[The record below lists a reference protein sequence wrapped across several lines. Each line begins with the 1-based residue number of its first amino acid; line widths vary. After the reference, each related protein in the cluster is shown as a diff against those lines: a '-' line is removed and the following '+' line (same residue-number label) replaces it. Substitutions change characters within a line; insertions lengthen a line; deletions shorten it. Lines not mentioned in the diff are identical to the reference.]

1 MRKQPKQNGFVSC
14 IVAAGGSSTRMGKN
28 KLFLEIGGIPV
39 IARTLMAL
47 DESNFIDEIIVSAR
61 EEDMLT
67 IGDLIKQFCVKK
79 VNAIVKGGAE
89 RAESVKAAILEISA
103 NCDYVAVHD
112 GARPLVDQ
120 DTIADVVKSAYEFG
134 AAACGVR
141 PKSTLKREN
150 ENGFI
155 AETIDRSVVYEIQT
169 PQVFERFMFLRAYDA
184 DETTLKGATD
194 DCALVERLGANIK
207 ITQGSYCNIKIT
219 TIEDIA
225 IAESLLEG
233 N

>member
-1 MRKQPKQNGFVSC
+1 MKKQPKDGFVSC
-14 IVAAGGSSTRMGKN
+14 IVAAGGSSRRMGEN
-28 KLFLEIGGIPV
+28 KLFMEIGGIPV

-61 EEDMLT
+61 EEDMLA
-67 IGDLIKQFCVKK
+67 IGDLTKQFCINKVK
-79 VNAIVKGGAE
+79 AIVKGGAQ
-89 RAESVKAAILEISA
+89 RAESVKAAISEISA
-103 NCDYVAVHD
+103 DCDFVAVHD

-120 DTIADVVKSAYEFG
+120 ETISDVVNNAFEFG
-134 AAACGVR
+134 SAACGVR
-141 PKSTLKREN
+141 PKATLKREN
-150 ENGFI
+150 KDGFI

-169 PQVFERFMFLRAYDA
+169 PQVFDKPLFLRAYEA
-184 DETTLKGATD
+184 NEVTLKGATD

-207 ITQGSYCNIKIT
+207 ITQGSYRNIKIT

>member
-1 MRKQPKQNGFVSC
+1 MKKQPKDGFVSC
-14 IVAAGGSSTRMGKN
+14 IVAAGGSSRRMGEN
-28 KLFLEIGGIPV
+28 KLFMEIGGIPV
-39 IARTLMAL
+39 LARTLMTL
-47 DESNFIDEIIVSAR
+47 DKSNFIDEIIVSAR
-61 EEDMLT
+61 EEDMLA
-67 IGDLIKQFCVKK
+67 IGDLTKQYCINKVKT
-79 VNAIVKGGAE
+79 IVKGGAE
-89 RAESVKAAILEISA
+89 RAESVKAAILEIA
-103 NCDYVAVHD
+103 ADCDFVAVHD

-120 DTIADVVKSAYEFG
+120 ETISDVVNNAFAFG

-141 PKSTLKREN
+141 PKATLKREN
-150 ENGFI
+150 KDGFI

-169 PQVFERFMFLRAYDA
+169 PQVFEKSLFLRAYGA

-207 ITQGSYCNIKIT
+207 ITQGSYRNIKIT

-233 N
+233 K